1 MNAYMRF
8 SSWRGER
15 SGYITL
21 FARDGVV
28 IHADAV
34 GYKDIESDALM
45 TMDTQVRIASMTKPV
60 TAVAAMI
67 LVEEGKLHLD
77 DPVALYLPE
86 FSDIQVATSHI
97 SDEQGMFSTRA
108 PQVELKVRHL
118 LMFSSGVGPGMVT
131 SPLQTYW
138 NENNL
143 HSQQSGGLRERVAHR
158 ASLPMFEDPGTQWRY
173 P

>member
-1 MNAYMRF
+1 MEIIRAWMLVMFVVLAGCSGESQEITTPPVREGLAKPADLAWWSRAAMNAYMRF

-34 GYKDIESDALM
+34 GYKDIDSGALM

-67 LVEEGKLHLD
+67 LVEEG
-77 DPVALYLPE
+77 
-86 FSDIQVATSHI
+86 
-97 SDEQGMFSTRA
+97 
-108 PQVELKVRHL
+108 
-118 LMFSSGVGPGMVT
+118 
-131 SPLQTYW
+131 
-138 NENNL
+138 
-143 HSQQSGGLRERVAHR
+143 
-158 ASLPMFEDPGTQWRY
+158 
-173 P
+173 